1 MADHQSLVTSGAAEA
16 HRAGTSDTAPQAP
29 AVGSSRRRTR
39 RIVVVGA
46 AVVGMGAVAVSG
58 YMWAT
63 TSHQTWTAIVNDS
76 PGPVT
81 VTECLDRACT
91 VPASGGGSVAMRAG
105 DSYEHLVG
113 DTSVTWVRLVAP
125 DGARCLELATA
136 GTRTPMSAIPI
147 C

>member
-16 HRAGTSDTAPQAP
+16 HRAVTSETAPQAP

-63 TSHQTWTAIVNDS
+63 TSHQAWTAIVNDS
-76 PGPVT
+76 PGPVS

-136 GTRTPMSAIPI
+136 GTRMPMSAIPI

>member
-16 HRAGTSDTAPQAP
+16 HGVVTSETAPQAP
-29 AVGSSRRRTR
+29 GVGSSRRRTR

-91 VPASGGGSVAMRAG
+91 VPASVGGSVAMRAR

-113 DTSVTWVRLVAP
+113 DTRVTWVRLVAP

-136 GTRTPMSAIPI
+136 GTRTAMSAIPL